1 MTELMQRPGESLL
14 SWLTRLAA
22 MDTGSLTLAERR
34 ARLAFMAEARRLSQ
48 EEQQRAK
55 WRRAGDGSG

>member
-1 MTELMQRPGESLL
+1 MQRPGESLL

-22 MDTGSLTLAERR
+22 MDAGSLTTAQRR
-34 ARLAFMAEARRLSQ
+34 ARAAFMAEARRLYQ

>member
-1 MTELMQRPGESLL
+1 MTEFVQLPAETPL

-22 MDTGSLTLAERR
+22 MDAGSLTPAQRQAR
-34 ARLAFMAEARRLSQ
+34 AAFMAEARRLSQ

-55 WRRAGDGSG
+55 WARHRG

>member
-1 MTELMQRPGESLL
+1 VTELTQRAEESPL

-22 MDTGSLTLAERR
+22 MDAGSLTTDQRR
-34 ARLAFMAEARRLSQ
+34 ARVAFMAEARRLSQ

-55 WRRAGDGSG
+55 WRRAREGSG

>member
-1 MTELMQRPGESLL
+1 VTELAQRPGESLL
-14 SWLTRLAA
+14 SWLARLAA
-22 MDTGSLTLAERR
+22 MDPGSLTPAQRRER
-34 ARLAFMAEARRLSQ
+34 AAFMAEARRLSQ